1 MGIEKC
7 PKNNKDDQSE
17 EDRRRTEELRQENAE
32 LWREAAEV
40 DRELEVAVAETQRL
54 KDVLASREQDV
65 QRLRELVAQ
74 QRHGEEKRSEWKQM
88 VAQKV
93 EMAENKDEVQKEMDG
108 IRHSELKVSLL
119 SHMNS
124 MKAPNSKIFEMLD
137 QAIEYVNEKEDT
149 TEKDIKM
156 LEQTKKD
163 IEK

>member
-1 MGIEKC
+1 MLHFMC
-7 PKNNKDDQSE
+7 FS
-17 EDRRRTEELRQENAE
+17 R

-74 QRHGEEKRSEWKQM
+74 GRQDKEKRSEWKQM

-93 EMAENKDEVQKEMDG
+93 EMAENKNEVQKEMDR

-119 SHMNS
+119 RHMNS
-124 MKAPNSKIFEMLD
+124 
-137 QAIEYVNEKEDT
+137 
-149 TEKDIKM
+149 
-156 LEQTKKD
+156 
-163 IEK
+163 